1 MAIKRTKKK
10 KSISEVVS
18 HRVGSSARQTS
29 DKRPVHEE
37 RTPPCIAGCPQGTPV
52 REAVNTIS
60 LHEKH
65 ALSLEESFTRAWQIW
80 TDVSPFPAILGR
92 VCPALCEDQCNRREK
107 DDAVG
112 VNRIERFLGDWGIE
126 HGFKLNRDDDAGDY
140 DEKIAVIGSGPSGL
154 NCAYY
159 LARRGY
165 KVTIFEAF
173 ARLGGML
180 RYGIPEY
187 RLPRNILDAEIQR
200 ILDLGV
206 EVRTNVAVGRD
217 TPFEQLDDEFDAVYV
232 AIGAHKGRKLGLD
245 GEDGAENV
253 VTGIEFLNRMNTGN
267 TPDVGD
273 RVVVVGGGDSAMDA
287 ARVCRRLGAD
297 VTLLY
302 RRTRNEMPAIEE
314 DIAGGEKEQIN
325 FIFLGTP
332 VELTLNDN
340 RCTTIKCRKMELG
353 EPDSSG
359 RRRPVPI
366 DEFFELECSFLI
378 PSISQEPEFDGFQSI
393 GANAKDW
400 LSTDDFMEKDA
411 ERRIYAGGD
420 ARELGLVTTAMYH
433 GRRAA
438 DTMHARFR
446 GLPITFGQQPPE
458 IKSDKLLLDYF
469 EPKPRV
475 SVDEL
480 DPERRVLSLTEE
492 IERTFS
498 ESEVLAEAQRCLS
511 CGMCFECGQCWTYCQ
526 DQAVLKP
533 VKPGEKYTFK
543 LELCQ
548 GCCKCEEVCPC
559 GYIQMK

>member
-29 DKRPVHEE
+29 DKRPVREE